1 MSRRRRASRRNR
13 RRPPVQYV
21 PMRDLEVELDR
32 PWLASTDDVEEYL
45 AILREQMLEAIQQ
58 GKRLQ
63 L

>member
-1 MSRRRRASRRNR
+1 
-13 RRPPVQYV
+13 
-21 PMRDLEVELDR
+21 MRDLEVELDR